1 MQKLLQV
8 MGLLAVATPL
18 SAQAGGTGFPAG
30 FVVRPDDPAQSMAE
44 ISFVTMRPGWHI
56 TTGPSAI
63 LYDSALQATG
73 SYRVDAETFLF
84 DPGDRLEAY
93 GVLIGGRELTGA
105 GQSYTY
111 FVIRHTGEYLVRR
124 RQGDRTETLVE
135 WTAHPAIMTWEG
147 RGRWRDG
154 QERACH
160 RGRGEHGSISRQR
173 ERGHVTAVYACGHR
187 RNRRSSGESR
197 RQPPR
202 LVPGCNETMRSLEQ

>member
-147 RGRWRDG
+147 RGDG
-154 QERACH
+154 ATAKNVL
-160 RGRGEHGSISRQR
+160 SI
-173 ERGHVTAVYACGHR
+173 EV
-187 RNRRSSGESR
+187 GESMVR
-197 RQPPR
+197 FLANGKEVMSLPR
-202 LVPGCNETMRSLEQ
+202 TRVDTEGIVGLRVNHDVNLHVSSLVVTKR

>member
-124 RQGDRTETLVE
+124 RQGDRMETLVE

-147 RGRWRDG
+147 RGDG
-154 QERACH
+154 ATAKNVL
-160 RGRGEHGSISRQR
+160 SIEVGASMVRFLANGKEVMSLPCTR
-173 ERGHVTAVYACGHR
+173 VDTEGIVGLRVNHDVNLHV
-187 RNRRSSGESR
+187 SS
-197 RQPPR
+197 
-202 LVPGCNETMRSLEQ
+202 LVVTKR

>member
-18 SAQAGGTGFPAG
+18 SAQAGGIGFPAG

-147 RGRWRDG
+147 RGDG
-154 QERACH
+154 ATAKNVL
-160 RGRGEHGSISRQR
+160 SIEVGASMVRFLANGKEVMSLPCTR
-173 ERGHVTAVYACGHR
+173 VDTEGIVGLRVNHDVNLHV
-187 RNRRSSGESR
+187 SS
-197 RQPPR
+197 
-202 LVPGCNETMRSLEQ
+202 LVVTKR

>member
-93 GVLIGGRELTGA
+93 GVLLGGRELTGA

-147 RGRWRDG
+147 RGDG
-154 QERACH
+154 ATAKNVL
-160 RGRGEHGSISRQR
+160 SI
-173 ERGHVTAVYACGHR
+173 EV
-187 RNRRSSGESR
+187 GESMVR
-197 RQPPR
+197 FLANGKEVMSLPR
-202 LVPGCNETMRSLEQ
+202 TRVDTEGIVGLRVNHDVNLHVSSLVVTKR

>member
-124 RQGDRTETLVE
+124 RQGDRMETLVE

-147 RGRWRDG
+147 RGDG
-154 QERACH
+154 ATAKNVL
-160 RGRGEHGSISRQR
+160 SI
-173 ERGHVTAVYACGHR
+173 EV
-187 RNRRSSGESR
+187 GESMVR
-197 RQPPR
+197 FLANGKEVMSLPCTRVDTEGIVGLR
-202 LVPGCNETMRSLEQ
+202 VNHDVNLHVSSLVVTKR